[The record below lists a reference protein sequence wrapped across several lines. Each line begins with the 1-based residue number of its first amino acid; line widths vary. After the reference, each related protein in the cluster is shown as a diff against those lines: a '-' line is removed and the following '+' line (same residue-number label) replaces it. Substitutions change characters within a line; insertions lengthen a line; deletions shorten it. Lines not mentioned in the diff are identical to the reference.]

1 MRVLQSITLFH
12 SAEFAFVELLKTAN
26 THEIHVNNIYIYKER
41 GGREGEKFFTLK
53 EPHYRDQPVN
63 VRQVIRFT

>member
-26 THEIHVNNIYIYKER
+26 THEIHVNNIYIYIK
-41 GGREGEKFFTLK
+41 REGGERERSFL
-53 EPHYRDQPVN
+53 H
-63 VRQVIRFT
+63 